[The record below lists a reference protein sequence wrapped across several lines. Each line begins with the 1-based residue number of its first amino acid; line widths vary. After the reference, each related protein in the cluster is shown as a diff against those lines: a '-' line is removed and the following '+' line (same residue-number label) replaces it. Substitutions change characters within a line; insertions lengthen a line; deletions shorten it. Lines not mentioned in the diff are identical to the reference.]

1 MQTSGLEKAKVNL
14 ASFEYDFAV
23 HGGAVGDITLAN
35 DVLPDDAIVMDGV
48 IEVKT
53 ALVGS
58 GATVALKV
66 LGTDDILAATAITSF
81 TLAAILDVVPVG
93 TAATMIK
100 MTAKG
105 NMTMSVAV
113 AALTAG
119 RFVVHLK
126 YVLGV

>member
-1 MQTSGLEKAKVNL
+1 MQTSGLEKVRVGV

-23 HGGAVGDITLAN
+23 HGGAIGDISLAN
-35 DVLPDDAIVMDGV
+35 DSLPDDAIILDGM

-58 GATVALKV
+58 GATVALKA
-66 LGTDDILAATAITSF
+66 LASEDILAATAITSF
-81 TLAAILDVVPVG
+81 TLAALLDVVPVG
-93 TAATMIK
+93 SAATVIK
-100 MTAKG
+100 MTASG
-105 NMTMSVAV
+105 GLTMTVAT

-119 RFVVHLK
+119 RFVVHLR